1 MAINYSEQLAEEIK
15 HVPQEH
21 LPALFNIVHS
31 FRESVGL
38 KDEALDKA
46 KCREAIDAALA
57 TPEPKQ
63 VFDRHAWLANTKEQL
78 KSKASGDQ

>member
-38 KDEALDKA
+38 KDEALDNA
-46 KCREAIDAALA
+46 KCREAIDVALA
-57 TPEPKQ
+57 SPEPKTA
-63 VFDRHAWLANTKEQL
+63 FDKNAWLANTKEAL
-78 KSKASGDQ
+78 KRKATDDQ